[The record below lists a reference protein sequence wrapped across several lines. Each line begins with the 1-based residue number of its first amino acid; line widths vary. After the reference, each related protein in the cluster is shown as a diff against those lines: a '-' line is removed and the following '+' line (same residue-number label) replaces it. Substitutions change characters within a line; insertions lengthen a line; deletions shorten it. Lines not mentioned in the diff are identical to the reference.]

1 MDGHLKIFS
10 NMDQNLKSI
19 SKNRLI
25 EYLKVVRLEHDWPSL
40 LAKRAATRSR
50 EFVALESLQ
59 EVNFL
64 MAISDF

>member
-1 MDGHLKIFS
+1 
-10 NMDQNLKSI
+10 MDQNLRSI
-19 SKNRLI
+19 SKNRLM
-25 EYLKVVRLEHDWPSL
+25 EYLQMVGLEHDWPPL